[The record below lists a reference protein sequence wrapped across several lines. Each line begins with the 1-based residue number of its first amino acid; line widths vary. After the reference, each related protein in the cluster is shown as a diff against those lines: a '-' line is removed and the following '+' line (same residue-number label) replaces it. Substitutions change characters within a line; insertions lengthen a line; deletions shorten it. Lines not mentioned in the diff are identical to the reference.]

1 MKKLIENWQRFLVE
15 SSLSRLYKHMVEHD
29 SAILS
34 AFRNEF
40 TEKENHERNRE
51 LKARMLE
58 QGYGVTK
65 VIGSYIENFQTP
77 KSIEVGEQSLF
88 VSNRQDNPEF
98 VENISR
104 LGEEYNQD
112 SVLIIPQG
120 AEDAYLWGTSP
131 EGEYP
136 GYKRSESVGSLKMG
150 EESEFMSRVSGR
162 PVTFS
167 EGLET
172 YENLSR
178 NSKWAVKKIVEKVKK
193 RKQTE

>member
-1 MKKLIENWQRFLVE
+1 MKDLMENWRRFLVE

-40 TEKENHERNRE
+40 TREENYERNRE

-65 VIGSYIENFQTP
+65 VAGSYIENFQTP
-77 KSIEVGEQSLF
+77 KAIEVSEQSFF
-88 VSNRQDNPEF
+88 VSNRYDDSEF
-98 VENISR
+98 VEIMGA

-112 SVLIIPQG
+112 SILIIPQT
-120 AEDAYLWGTSP
+120 AEDAYLLGTNP

-136 GYKRSESVGSLKMG
+136 TYGDQESVGALKMG
-150 EESEFMSRVSGR
+150 EEAEFMSRVSGR
-162 PVTFS
+162 PVSFS
-167 EGLET
+167 ESLET

-178 NSKWAVKKIVEKVKK
+178 NSKWAVKKVVERIRERK
-193 RKQTE
+193 RQE